1 MFFLNITFNWSNLPY
16 KEFTIIIFNKK
27 YLNALFIYQNFQALM
42 CLMMN
47 MQIPEPLMDML
58 INIRHN
64 CASQENSKKVFSE

>member
-16 KEFTIIIFNKK
+16 KAFIIIFNKR

-47 MQIPEPLMDML
+47 TQIPEPLMDML

>member
-16 KEFTIIIFNKK
+16 REFIIIIFNNK

-64 CASQENSKKVFSE
+64 CASQENAKKVFSE

>member
-1 MFFLNITFNWSNLPY
+1 MFFLNITFNWSNLSY
-16 KEFTIIIFNKK
+16 KEFIIIIFNKK